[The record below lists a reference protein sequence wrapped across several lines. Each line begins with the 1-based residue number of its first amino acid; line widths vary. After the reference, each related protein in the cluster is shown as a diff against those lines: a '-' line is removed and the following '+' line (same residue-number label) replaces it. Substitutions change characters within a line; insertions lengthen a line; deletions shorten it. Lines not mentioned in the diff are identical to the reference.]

1 MEVSLDHS
9 PRYVL
14 TNSLSTEPR
23 ANVTRVASPLAQGN
37 LCLSLRLELQRGSR
51 AHLPFM
57 WVQGSELWFFIPAQK
72 CALSTEPSALKRPL
86 SFLSFFL
93 VEKKIVFIYFE
104 VTNAMCDK
112 TMISRGQF

>member
-14 TNSLSTEPR
+14 RNSLSTEPT

-37 LCLSLRLELQRGSR
+37 LCRLELQVGSR

-86 SFLSFFL
+86 SFLSFFFL
-93 VEKKIVFIYFE
+93 VEKK
-104 VTNAMCDK
+104 
-112 TMISRGQF
+112 